1 MGKYFGTDGFR
12 GEANRELTAM
22 HAFQLGQFLGSFY
35 GSQARRAR
43 VVIGKDTRASGYM
56 LEDALCAGLTSAGAD
71 AYLLHVTP
79 TPSVSYVARTEGF
92 DCGVM
97 ISASHNPYWDN
108 GLKLVNAQGEKMED
122 AVIER
127 AEAFLDA
134 GASAP
139 LATRER
145 IGRVVD
151 HAAGRNRYIGYLISL
166 ATHSYKGLRVGLD
179 CANGSTW
186 QLAESVFKALG
197 AEVTVVG
204 NTPNGE
210 NINVNCGSTHIENL
224 QRLVIE
230 HGLDVGFAFDG
241 DADRCLAC
249 DEKGQ
254 EIDGDKVI
262 ALLAMNMKEK
272 GRLDGNTAVVTV
284 MSNLGFIKFMES
296 QGIHTEKTAVGDR
309 YVLENMRENG
319 YAIGGEQSG
328 HVILLHHA
336 TTGDG
341 ELTAGKLLKLLAES
355 GKKMS
360 ELNGIYAQY
369 PQVLVNVVANAAQKA
384 AYKGD
389 KVLADFI
396 ENEQQKLMDMGR
408 VLVRVSGTE
417 PKIRVM
423 VEGQDL
429 EAIDLCAKRI
439 VDKINERII
448 EG

>member
-151 HAAGRNRYIGYLISL
+151 HAAGRNRYIGYLFWL
-166 ATHSYKGLRVGLD
+166 ASHLY
-179 CANGSTW
+179 
-186 QLAESVFKALG
+186 
-197 AEVTVVG
+197 
-204 NTPNGE
+204 
-210 NINVNCGSTHIENL
+210 
-224 QRLVIE
+224 
-230 HGLDVGFAFDG
+230 
-241 DADRCLAC
+241 
-249 DEKGQ
+249 
-254 EIDGDKVI
+254 
-262 ALLAMNMKEK
+262 
-272 GRLDGNTAVVTV
+272 
-284 MSNLGFIKFMES
+284 
-296 QGIHTEKTAVGDR
+296 
-309 YVLENMRENG
+309 
-319 YAIGGEQSG
+319 
-328 HVILLHHA
+328 ILLI
-336 TTGDG
+336 
-341 ELTAGKLLKLLAES
+341 L
-355 GKKMS
+355 
-360 ELNGIYAQY
+360 
-369 PQVLVNVVANAAQKA
+369 VL
-384 AYKGD
+384 
-389 KVLADFI
+389 
-396 ENEQQKLMDMGR
+396 
-408 VLVRVSGTE
+408 
-417 PKIRVM
+417 
-423 VEGQDL
+423 
-429 EAIDLCAKRI
+429 
-439 VDKINERII
+439 
-448 EG
+448 

>member
-22 HAFQLGQFLGSFY
+22 HALQLGQFLGSFY

-241 DADRCLAC
+241 DADRCIAV
-249 DEKGQ
+249 DERGQ
-254 EIDGDKVI
+254 AVDGDRILYLYAAFLQKQG
-262 ALLAMNMKEK
+262 LLGA
-272 GRLDGNTAVVTV
+272 GHVVTTI
-284 MSNLGFIKFMES
+284 MSNMGLYRALDALGIGYE
-296 QGIHTEKTAVGDR
+296 QTDVGDK
-309 YVLENMRENG
+309 YVYERIQQRGDPL
-319 YAIGGEQSG
+319 GGEQSG
-328 HVILLHHA
+328 HIIFAKYA

-341 ELTAGKLLKLLAES
+341 LLAALQLLRIMREKERPLSELAGLLKLF
-355 GKKMS
+355 
-360 ELNGIYAQY
+360 
-369 PQVLVNVVANAAQKA
+369 PQKLVNVRVEKKLPFEERPAIGEAVKKVEAEL
-384 AYKGD
+384 GD
-389 KVLADFI
+389 R
-396 ENEQQKLMDMGR
+396 GR
-408 VLVRVSGTE
+408 VLLRYSGTE
-417 PKIRVM
+417 SLCRIM
-423 VEGQDL
+423 VECED
-429 EAIDLCAKRI
+429 ENKVSEYA
-439 VDKINERII
+439 NELADVVAR
-448 EG
+448 ELR